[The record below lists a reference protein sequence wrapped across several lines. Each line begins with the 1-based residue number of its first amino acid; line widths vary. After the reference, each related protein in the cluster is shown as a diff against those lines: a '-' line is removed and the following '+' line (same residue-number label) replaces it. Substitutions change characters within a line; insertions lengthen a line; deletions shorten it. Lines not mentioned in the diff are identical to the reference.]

1 MQSLDDAICAYEAT
15 IKIHQNYVD
24 AGYCKSIEEKEANL
38 KCIEDYKQLVNWL
51 NELKTLR
58 EDRYESVWTPVKE
71 SLPKNT
77 NTYLLY
83 GKICEDDEE
92 NYIFIGE
99 YDADCEQFGYRRDY
113 YDYVTLGFVDTEYIE
128 YYSVIAWHPMPAEYE
143 ESENEKD

>member
-15 IKIHQNYVD
+15 IKIHQNYID

-58 EDRYESVWTPVKE
+58 EDYYESVWTPVKE

-77 NTYLLY
+77 NNYLLY

-99 YDADCEQFGYRRDY
+99 YDADYEQFGYRKEY
-113 YDYVTLGFVDTEYIE
+113 YDPVTLGFVDAEYIE
-128 YYSVIAWHPMPAEYE
+128 YYSVIAWQPMPAEYE
-143 ESENEKD
+143 ENINE